1 MGYPRGMRTPRLLL
15 FPALLAFAYACSSD
29 ADGAEPV
36 EPGEP
41 TAEATTASD
50 FDELQLRAIQL
61 LDSATEVVVE
71 STEHN
76 VIESSSVTLKS
87 LGIELGEIR
96 EELAASKLTLET
108 HPTYA
113 EQWKAAELRLRNA
126 TSLRVA
132 DNPRVAKV
140 LTGVLESLALID

>member
-1 MGYPRGMRTPRLLL
+1 MRFSRLPLLL
-15 FPALLAFAYACSSD
+15 FPALLALACSSD
-29 ADGAEPV
+29 AETYAPDEPV
-36 EPGEP
+36 ASSEP
-41 TAEATTASD
+41 ASE
-50 FDELQLRAIQL
+50 FDKLQLRAIQL

-71 STEHN
+71 ATEHS

-113 EQWKAAELRLRNA
+113 EQWNAAKLRLRNA
-126 TSLRVA
+126 TSLMVA
-132 DNPRVAKV
+132 DNPKVAKT
-140 LTGVLESLALID
+140 LTGVLDGLSLTY